1 MKLFLDDFRQPT
13 DCIRYMAARLNG
25 YSIIYADSDWVVVKN
40 YAEFVEAVKAAGDT
54 LEIVS
59 FDHDLAD
66 EHYDP
71 DKYGSETYDEVY
83 DSFEFKTGY
92 DCAKWMIQHYQE
104 NNWKLPKIL
113 VHSMNPAGTENIKSL
128 FKNLQK

>member
-1 MKLFLDDFRQPT
+1 MKIFLDDFRQPT
-13 DCIRYMAARLNG
+13 DCITYMSARLNG
-25 YSIIYADSDWVVVKN
+25 YSIIYADPEWVIVKN
-40 YAEFVEAVKAAGDT
+40 YEQFVQAVKAAGNN

-71 DKYGSETYDEVY
+71 DKYGSETFDEMY

-92 DCAKWMIQHYQE
+92 DCAKWMIAYYQE
-104 NNWKLPKIL
+104 NGWELPQVLI
-113 VHSMNPAGTENIKSL
+113 HSMNPAGVENIKSL
-128 FKNLQK
+128 FKKL